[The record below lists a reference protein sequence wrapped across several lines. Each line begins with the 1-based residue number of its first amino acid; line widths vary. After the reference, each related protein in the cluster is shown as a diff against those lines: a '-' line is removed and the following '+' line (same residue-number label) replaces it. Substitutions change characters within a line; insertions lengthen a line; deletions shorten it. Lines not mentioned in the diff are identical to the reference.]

1 MKAKEMFKKLK
12 LNCCDVKY
20 IDEKIVKIVYHND
33 AGTRI
38 DISKRGIDYTEDYYG
53 RPVPLIFHEA
63 ITKQLEELGWNK

>member
-33 AGTRI
+33 DGTGI
-38 DISKRGIDYTEDYYG
+38 DISKKGIEYTEAHDR